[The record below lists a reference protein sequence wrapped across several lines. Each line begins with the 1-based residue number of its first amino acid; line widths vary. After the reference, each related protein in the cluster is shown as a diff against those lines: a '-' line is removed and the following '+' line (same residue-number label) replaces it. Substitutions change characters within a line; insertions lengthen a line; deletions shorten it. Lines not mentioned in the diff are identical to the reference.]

1 MKKMTLA
8 LGMLLTA
15 SASAVAVE
23 HLGSVDRNSIDNSI
37 APGEDFYRHVNNG
50 WMKAH
55 PLTDEY
61 ARYGMFNVLNDE
73 AEKNVKDIVTNL
85 GDGNPAKGTNAYK
98 VWTLY

>member
-23 HLGSVDRNSIDNSI
+23 HLGSVDRKSIDNSI

-50 WMKAH
+50 WMKAT
-55 PLTDEY
+55 PSPTNMP
-61 ARYGMFNVLNDE
+61 AMACSMFSTTRLR
-73 AEKNVKDIVTNL
+73 KM
-85 GDGNPAKGTNAYK
+85 
-98 VWTLY
+98 